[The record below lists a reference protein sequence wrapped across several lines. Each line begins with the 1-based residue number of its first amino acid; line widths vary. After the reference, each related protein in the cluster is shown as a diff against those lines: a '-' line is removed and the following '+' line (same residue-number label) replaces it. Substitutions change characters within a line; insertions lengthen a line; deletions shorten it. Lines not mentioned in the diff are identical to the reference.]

1 MDEIAAARD
10 IAEFEKNIHLRQ
22 PCSTLDGFN
31 VSEQRVKR
39 VLLCDARRETWGTTL
54 TMSWAW

>member
-10 IAEFEKNIHLRQ
+10 IAEFERNIHLRQ

-31 VSEQRVKR
+31 VSEGESQESLIV
-39 VLLCDARRETWGTTL
+39 
-54 TMSWAW
+54 